1 MANFEIIDDRAE
13 IQLSP
18 QEAMTVCSL
27 LMAQLGNTN
36 VPHHSGGA
44 CPEVPLYLLESR
56 MTFISVANKGNEFR
70 NEFRRIDNE
79 NTIFCLLDYESTAT
93 FITGILGIFR
103 KSYQQFTLPTPFIQ
117 GGRSLTLTV
126 TIPKQ
131 A

>member
-56 MTFISVANKGNEFR
+56 MSFISVASKGNEFR
-70 NEFRRIDNE
+70 QIDNE
-79 NTIFCLLDYESTAT
+79 NTIFCLLDYESTASL
-93 FITGILGIFR
+93 ITGVLGIFMEN
-103 KSYQQFTLPTPFIQ
+103 YQQFTLPKPFVQ